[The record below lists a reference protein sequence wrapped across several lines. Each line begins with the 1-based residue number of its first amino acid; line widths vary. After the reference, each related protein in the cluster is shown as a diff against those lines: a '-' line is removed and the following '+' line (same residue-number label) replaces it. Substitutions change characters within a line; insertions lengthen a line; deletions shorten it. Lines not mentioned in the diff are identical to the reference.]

1 MISTER
7 ACAPLPYLA
16 LATLLLY
23 VLLSAAPYIL
33 PPAKLSVKVIAPQTS
48 PAGN

>member
-7 ACAPLPYLA
+7 TCAPLPYLA

-48 PAGN
+48 AVGN

>member
-48 PAGN
+48 PVGT

>member
-16 LATLLLY
+16 IATLLLY
-23 VLLSAAPYIL
+23 VLLTASPYVL
-33 PPAKLSVKVIAPQTS
+33 PPAKLAVKVFVSQPS

>member
-1 MISTER
+1 MISTDR
-7 ACAPLPYLA
+7 ASAPLPYLA

-23 VLLSAAPYIL
+23 ILLAASPYII
-33 PPAKLSVKVIAPQTS
+33 PPAKLAVKALVPQTA

>member
-16 LATLLLY
+16 IATLLLY
-23 VLLSAAPYIL
+23 VLLTTSPDVL
-33 PPAKLSVKVIAPQTS
+33 PPAKLAVKVFGAQPA

>member
-23 VLLSAAPYIL
+23 MLLSAAPYVL
-33 PPAKLSVKVIAPQTS
+33 PPAKISVKVMAPQTS
-48 PAGN
+48 AVGN